1 MAHSPNKLIPASYDP
16 APSLQL
22 DPAVSAA
29 AAPGGEAT
37 AVGYYVST
45 DGEVPGELGLD
56 RDSLAAAGFTGAA
69 GSTLVLPRE
78 GSTAV
83 IAVGAG
89 SGTVRTVDEL
99 RDGAAAFAAA
109 AARHEKLALVLP
121 EGHGVAADAAAQAS
135 VEGALLARY
144 RFNALK
150 SDPKTVAVAQLEIVG
165 AGGGAGEGAGD
176 GASEGAAAA
185 AAGAARGK
193 VLARSAA
200 LARDLANNPPGHLT
214 ATEYADF
221 ATEQGPAFGLSVET
235 FGLAEL
241 IEMGCGGLLGVNAG
255 SVEEPRLIILRYVP
269 ESEPTAH
276 LALVGKGIMYDSGGI
291 SLKPSD
297 PMHLAMKMDMAGSA
311 AIMAAMTGLRDLG
324 VTAAVS
330 AWLVCTDNMPS
341 GTATKLGD
349 VLTAR
354 NGTTVEVKN
363 TDAEGRLV
371 MMDALSLAMEETPD
385 AIVDAATLT
394 GAAMAA
400 LGTLVGAVIGN
411 DQPLVEQIKTAGA
424 ASGESIWQ
432 LPLEA
437 RYRKQ
442 LDSDVA
448 DISNMGGPTAG
459 AITAALFLSEFVK
472 GTPWAHLDIA
482 GTMKSDSNDSWRPTG
497 ATGYGTRLLSEFIV
511 SYTRP

>member
-1 MAHSPNKLIPASYDP
+1 MAHSPNKLIPESYDP

-22 DPAVSAA
+22 DPSVSAA
-29 AAPGGEAT
+29 SAPSGEAS
-37 AVGYYVST
+37 AVGYYVSIE
-45 DGEVPGELGLD
+45 GVVPAELGLD
-56 RDSLAAAGFTGAA
+56 RATLASAGFTGAA
-69 GSTLVLPRE
+69 GQSLVLPRA

-89 SGTVRTVDEL
+89 SGAVRTVDEL

-109 AARHEKLALVLP
+109 AARHETLALVLP
-121 EGHGVAADAAAQAS
+121 AGHGVAGDAAAQAS

-150 SDPKTVAVAQLEIVG
+150 SDPKSVAVASLEIVG
-165 AGGGAGEGAGD
+165 AGEGA
-176 GASEGAAAA
+176 E
-185 AAGAARGK
+185 AGAARGK

-214 ATEYADF
+214 AAEYADF
-221 ATEQGPAFGLSVET
+221 AAVQGPSFGLSVET

-255 SVEEPRLIILRYVP
+255 SFEEPRLIVLRYVP

-297 PMHLAMKMDMAGSA
+297 PMHLAMKMDMAGSGA
-311 AIMAAMTGLRDLG
+311 VMAAMTGLRDLG
-324 VTAAVS
+324 ATAAVS

-411 DQPLVEQIKTAGA
+411 DQALVEQIKTAGA
-424 ASGESIWQ
+424 ATGESIWQ
-432 LPLEA
+432 LPLES

-442 LDSDVA
+442 LNSDIA

-459 AITAALFLSEFVK
+459 AITAGLFLAEFVK

-482 GTMKSDSNDSWRPTG
+482 GTMKSDSNDSWRPIG
-497 ATGYGTRLLSEFIV
+497 ATGFGTRLLSEFIIN
-511 SYTRP
+511 YTKP

>member
-1 MAHSPNKLIPASYDP
+1 MVHTPIKLIPESYNP

-22 DPAVSAA
+22 DPAVSAPD
-29 AAPGGEAT
+29 APADATT
-37 AVGYYVST
+37 AVGYFVST
-45 DGEVPGELGLD
+45 DGDAPAELGLGKEA
-56 RDSLAAAGFTGAA
+56 LAAAGFTGAA
-69 GSTLVLPRE
+69 GQTLVIPRADA
-78 GSTAV
+78 TAAV
-83 IAVGAG
+83 AVGAG
-89 SGTVRTVDEL
+89 AGATRTADEL
-99 RDGAAAFAAA
+99 RDAAAAFARA
-109 AARHEKLALVLP
+109 AARHAKLALILP
-121 EGHGVAADAAAQAS
+121 AGHGLDGALAAQVV

-144 RFNALK
+144 RFNALQTA
-150 SDPKTVAVAQLEIVG
+150 PKDVTVESLDVV
-165 AGGGAGEGAGD
+165 GAGD
-176 GASEGAAAA
+176 GA

-221 ATEQGPAFGLSVET
+221 ATEQGPSFGLTVET
-235 FGLAEL
+235 FDKAAL
-241 IEMGCGGLLGVNAG
+241 IELGCGGLLGVNAG
-255 SVEEPRLIILRYVP
+255 SFEEPRMIVLRYKPAGV
-269 ESEPTAH
+269 PTAH

-311 AIMAAMTGLRDLG
+311 AVLAAMTGLRDLG
-324 VTAAVS
+324 ATAEVS
-330 AWLVCTDNMPS
+330 AWLMCTDNMPS

-354 NGTTVEVKN
+354 NGKTVEVKN

-371 MMDALSLAMEETPD
+371 MMDALCLAMEETPD
-385 AIVDAATLT
+385 AIVDVATLT

-411 DQPLVEQIKTAGA
+411 SQDLVDQVTASA
-424 ASGESIWQ
+424 QATGESAWQ
-432 LPLEA
+432 LPLET
-437 RYRKQ
+437 RYLPQ
-442 LDSDVA
+442 LKSDIA

-482 GTMKSDSNDSWRPTG
+482 GTMKSDTDDSWRPRG
-497 ATGYGTRLLSEFIV
+497 ATGYGTRLLSDLMLNFAKV
-511 SYTRP
+511 S

>member
-1 MAHSPNKLIPASYDP
+1 MAHSPIKLIPAAYDP
-16 APSLQL
+16 APSLHL
-22 DPAVSAA
+22 DPQVAA
-29 AAPGGEAT
+29 AAALSGAAT
-37 AVGYYVST
+37 AVGYFVSV
-45 DGEVPGELGLD
+45 DGEIPAELDLG
-56 RDSLAAAGFTGAA
+56 REALAAAGFTGAA
-69 GSTLVLPRE
+69 GQAVYLPRE

-83 IAVGAG
+83 VAVGAG
-89 SGTVRTVDEL
+89 NGTTRSVDEV
-99 RDGAAAFAAA
+99 RDAAAAFARA
-109 AARHEKLALVLP
+109 AARHTALALVLP
-121 EGHGVAADAAAQAS
+121 TGHGADGALAAQAA

-144 RFNALK
+144 RFSTLK
-150 SDPKTVAVAQLEIVG
+150 NDPADLAIESLEIIG
-165 AGGGAGEGAGD
+165 AG
-176 GASEGAAAA
+176 
-185 AAGAARGK
+185 AGAEAGAERGK

-214 ATEYADF
+214 AAEYAEF
-221 ATEQGPAFGLSVET
+221 ASEHGPAFGLSVET
-235 FGLAEL
+235 FDKAAL

-255 SVEEPRLIILRYVP
+255 SDEEPRLIVLRYTP
-269 ESEPTAH
+269 EGDPTAH
-276 LALVGKGIMYDSGGI
+276 VALVGKGIMYDSGGI

-311 AIMAAMTGLRDLG
+311 AVLSAMTGLQDLG
-324 VTAAVS
+324 ATAQVS

-371 MMDALSLAMEETPD
+371 MMDALCLAMEENPD
-385 AIVDAATLT
+385 AIVDVATLT

-411 DQPLVEQIKTAGA
+411 DQPLIEQVKAAGA
-424 ASGESIWQ
+424 LSGESIWQ
-432 LPLEA
+432 LPLES

-442 LDSDVA
+442 LDSDIA
-448 DISNMGGPTAG
+448 DISNMGGPAAG

-482 GTMKSDSNDSWRPTG
+482 GTMKSDSDDSWRPRG
-497 ATGYGTRLLSEFIV
+497 ATGYGTRLLSEFLV
-511 SYTRP
+511 DYATQS

>member
-1 MAHSPNKLIPASYDP
+1 MAHSPNKLIPESYDP
-16 APSLQL
+16 APSLRL

-29 AAPGGEAT
+29 STPNGGAT

-45 DGEVPGELGLD
+45 EGDVPAELGLD
-56 RDSLAAAGFTGAA
+56 RDTLASAGFTGAA
-69 GSTLVLPRE
+69 GQSLVLPRE
-78 GSTAV
+78 GATAV

-89 SGTVRTVDEL
+89 SGAVRTVDEL

-109 AARHEKLALVLP
+109 AARHESLALVLP
-121 EGHGVAADAAAQAS
+121 EGHGVPGNAAAQAS

-150 SDPKTVAVAQLEIVG
+150 SDPTTVAVASLEIVG
-165 AGGGAGEGAGD
+165 AGEGAD
-176 GASEGAAAA
+176 
-185 AAGAARGK
+185 AGAVRGK

-214 ATEYADF
+214 AAEYADF
-221 ATEQGPAFGLSVET
+221 AAVQGPSFGLSVET
-235 FGLAEL
+235 FGLTEL
-241 IEMGCGGLLGVNAG
+241 IDMGCGGLLGVNAG
-255 SVEEPRLIILRYVP
+255 SFEEPRLIVLRYVP
-269 ESEPTAH
+269 EGEPTAH
-276 LALVGKGIMYDSGGI
+276 VALVGKGIMYDSGGI

-297 PMHLAMKMDMAGSA
+297 PMHLAMKMDMAGSGA
-311 AIMAAMTGLRDLG
+311 VMAAMTGLRDLG
-324 VTAAVS
+324 ATVAVS

-411 DQPLVEQIKTAGA
+411 DQALVEQIKSAGA
-424 ASGESIWQ
+424 STGESIWQ
-432 LPLEA
+432 LPLET

-442 LDSDVA
+442 LDSDIA

-459 AITAALFLSEFVK
+459 AITAALFLAEFVK

-482 GTMKSDSNDSWRPTG
+482 GTMKSDSNDLWRPIG
-497 ATGYGTRLLSEFIV
+497 ATGFGTRLLSEFIIN
-511 SYTRP
+511 YTKP